1 MADHELSGVVFPLV
15 TPFKGENEEINWDG
29 LKQLIDFLIRNGA
42 AGVIPCGST
51 GELVSMTLEEQMAI
65 NEFTVKYVAGRV
77 KVYACTA
84 AYRTSDTVKVSK
96 AAEASGA
103 DGIMVVTPWYIT
115 PNEPELYAHY
125 KAVREAVKCPI
136 LLYHN
141 PYLTGCW
148 VTPEFIAKLYNDGL
162 IDGCKDSG
170 HDIYRHQTMRAL
182 AGDGFGIFYGYDN
195 CPAEALS
202 FYADGWITGVGTLF
216 PAETVHLYNLAKAG
230 KIDECQKFTLETM
243 RKYMHF
249 FNEPT
254 KEGLPTP
261 WLAIIKEGLTMR
273 GIDIGVPRK
282 PILPL
287 PDSVRDDLRET
298 LKDLGHYVRG

>member
-1 MADHELSGVVFPLV
+1 MVKQKLGGVVFPLV
-15 TPFKGENEEINWDG
+15 TPFDDKEEVNYPALG
-29 LKQLIDFLIRNGA
+29 QLIDFLIENGA
-42 AGVIPCGST
+42 SGVIPCGST
-51 GELVSMTLEEQMAI
+51 GELVSMTLEEQQTI
-65 NEFTVKYVAGRV
+65 NEFTVRHVNHRV

-84 AYRTSDTVKVSK
+84 AYRTSDAVTLSK
-96 AAEASGA
+96 AAEAAGA

-115 PNEPELYAHY
+115 PNEPELYQHY
-125 KAVREAVKCPI
+125 KAIREAVNCPI
-136 LLYHN
+136 IMYHN

-148 VTPEFIAKLYNDGL
+148 VTAEFMAKLYNDGL
-162 IDGCKDSG
+162 IDGCKDSA

-182 AGDGFGIFYGYDN
+182 TDDDFAIFYGYDN
-195 CPAEALS
+195 CPAEALT

-216 PAETVHLYNLAKAG
+216 PAETVYLYQLAKSGDVAG
-230 KIDECQKFTLETM
+230 CKEFTLKTM

-282 PILPL
+282 PIQPL
-287 PDSVRDDLRET
+287 PDSVRSDLRAT
-298 LKDLGHYVRG
+298 LKGMGHYVRG

>member
-1 MADHELSGVVFPLV
+1 MAKQTLGGVVFPLV
-15 TPFKGENEEINWDG
+15 TPFHGEREEINWEG
-29 LKQLIDFLIRNGA
+29 FKQLIDFLIENGA
-42 AGVIPCGST
+42 DGVIPCGST
-51 GELVSMTLEEQMAI
+51 GELVSMTLEEQLAV

-84 AYRTSDTVKVSK
+84 AYRTLDAVMLSK
-96 AAEASGA
+96 AAEKAGA
-103 DGIMVVTPWYIT
+103 DGIMAVTPWYIT

-125 KAVREAVKCPI
+125 KAIRESVKCPI

-148 VTPEFIAKLYNDGL
+148 VTADFIARLYNDGL
-162 IDGCKDSG
+162 IDGCKDSA

-182 AGDGFGIFYGYDN
+182 TDEGFGIFYGYDN
-195 CPAEALS
+195 CPAEALT

-216 PAETVHLYNLAKAG
+216 PAETVRLYRMAKAG
-230 KIDECQKFTLETM
+230 DVAGCKRFTLEIM

-254 KEGLPTP
+254 REGLPTP

-273 GIDIGVPRK
+273 GVDIGVPRK

-287 PDSVRDDLRET
+287 PDSVRNDLRDT
-298 LKDLGHYVRG
+298 LKEMGHYVRG